1 MVTLRPMSE
10 DEFAALKAAMHA
22 SYPEERARAAGGG
35 VVTEE
40 EIEAGRR
47 QIDELMGEGLQSTAH
62 HYWKI
67 VAPEVGAVGDLWVMV
82 DDAKHRA
89 FIYFIG
95 TDAAYRGHG
104 YGQQALEALEAAMR
118 PLGVTQIALNVWGDN
133 HVARR
138 LYERVGYQPQAIL
151 MAKDI

>member
-1 MVTLRPMSE
+1 MVTLRPMTE
-10 DEFAALKAAMHA
+10 DEFAALKAELYT
-22 SYPEERARAAGGG
+22 SYPEERARATGGG
-35 VVTEE
+35 VATEE

-47 QIDELMGEGLQSTAH
+47 QVDELMAEGLQSTAH

-67 VAPEVGAVGDLWVMV
+67 VAPEVGAVGVLWVMV

-89 FIYFIG
+89 FIYFIS
-95 TDAAYRGHG
+95 TDAAYRGRG

-138 LYERVGYQPQAIL
+138 LYERVGYQPQAIY
-151 MAKDI
+151 MTKDV

>member
-1 MVTLRPMSE
+1 MTD
-10 DEFAALKAAMHA
+10 DEFATLKAQMYAD
-22 SYPEERARAAGGG
+22 YPEERAKAAGGG
-35 VVTEE
+35 VVTQD
-40 EIEAGRR
+40 EIEAGKR
-47 QIDELMGEGLQSTAH
+47 QIDELMAEGIHSKEH

-67 VAPEVGAVGDLWVMV
+67 VAPEVGPVGDLWVMV

-104 YGQQALEALEAAMR
+104 YGQQAMEALEATLR

>member
-1 MVTLRPMSE
+1 MVTLRPMTE
-10 DEFAALKAAMHA
+10 DEFAALKAEMYA

-35 VVTEE
+35 VVTQE
-40 EIEAGRR
+40 EIEAGKR
-47 QIDELMGEGLQSTAH
+47 QIDELMAEGIHSKEH

-95 TDAAYRGHG
+95 TDAAYRGRG
-104 YGQQALEALEAAMR
+104 YGQQAMEALEAALR

-138 LYERVGYQPQAIL
+138 LYERMGYQPQAIL
-151 MAKDI
+151 MAKTI

>member
-1 MVTLRPMSE
+1 MVTLRPMTE
-10 DEFAALKAAMHA
+10 DEFAALKAAMYA

-40 EIEAGRR
+40 EIEAGKR
-47 QIDELMGEGLQSTAH
+47 QIDELMDEGIQSKEH

-67 VAPEVGAVGDLWVMV
+67 VAPQDGAVGDLWVMV
-82 DDAKHRA
+82 DDARHRA

-95 TDAAYRGHG
+95 TDAAFRGRG
-104 YGQQALEALEAAMR
+104 YGQQAMEALEAEVR

-133 HVARR
+133 SVARR
-138 LYERVGYQPQAIL
+138 LYERMGYQPQAIQ
-151 MAKDI
+151 MAKAI

>member
-1 MVTLRPMSE
+1 MVTLRPMTD
-10 DEFAALKAAMHA
+10 DEFAALKAELYA
-22 SYPEERARAAGGG
+22 SYPEERARATGGG
-35 VVTEE
+35 DVSEE
-40 EIEAGRR
+40 EIAAGRR
-47 QIDELMGEGLQSTAH
+47 QIDELMAEGLHSKAH

-89 FIYFIG
+89 FIYSIG
-95 TDAAYRGHG
+95 TDPGYRERG
-104 YGQQALEALEAAMR
+104 YGQQALEALEAQMR

-138 LYERVGYQPQAIL
+138 LYERMGYQPQAIL
-151 MAKDI
+151 MAKEI

>member
-1 MVTLRPMSE
+1 MVTLRPMTE
-10 DEFAALKAAMHA
+10 DEFEALKAATYA
-22 SYPEERARAAGGG
+22 TYPEERARAAGGG

-47 QIDELMGEGLQSTAH
+47 QIDELMGEGLQSKAH
-62 HYWKI
+62 RYWKI

-82 DDAKHRA
+82 EDAKHRA

-95 TDAAYRGHG
+95 TDAAYRGRG
-104 YGQQALEALEAAMR
+104 YGQQALEALEAQMR

-151 MAKDI
+151 MSKDI

>member
-1 MVTLRPMSE
+1 MVTLRPMTE
-10 DEFAALKAAMHA
+10 DEFAALKAEMYA

-40 EIEAGRR
+40 EIEAGKR
-47 QIDELMGEGLQSTAH
+47 QIDELTGEGLQSKEH

-67 VAPEVGAVGDLWVMV
+67 VAPDDGPVGDLWVMV
-82 DDAKHRA
+82 DDARHRA

-95 TDAAYRGHG
+95 TDAAYRGRG

-118 PLGVTQIALNVWGDN
+118 PLGVTQIGLNVWGDN
-133 HVARR
+133 YVARR
-138 LYERVGYQPQAIL
+138 LYERVGYQPQAIH
-151 MAKDI
+151 MAKNI

>member
-1 MVTLRPMSE
+1 MVTLRPMTE
-10 DEFAALKAAMHA
+10 DEFATLKTELYA
-22 SYPEERARAAGGG
+22 SYPEERARATGGG

-40 EIEAGRR
+40 EIAAGRR
-47 QIDELMGEGLQSTAH
+47 QIDELMGEGLQSKEH

-67 VAPEVGAVGDLWVMV
+67 VAPQDGPVGDLWVMV

-95 TDAAYRGHG
+95 TDAAYRGRG
-104 YGQQALEALEAAMR
+104 YGQHALEALEAAMR

-133 HVARR
+133 VVARR
-138 LYERVGYQPQAIL
+138 LYERVGYQPQAIY
-151 MAKDI
+151 MTKDV

>member
-1 MVTLRPMSE
+1 MVTLRPMTE
-10 DEFAALKAAMHA
+10 DEFEALKAATYA
-22 SYPEERARAAGGG
+22 TYPEERARAAGGG
-35 VVTEE
+35 VVTAE

-47 QIDELMGEGLQSTAH
+47 QIDELMSEGLQSKAH
-62 HYWKI
+62 RYWKI

-95 TDAAYRGHG
+95 TDAAYRGRG
-104 YGQQALEALEAAMR
+104 YGQQALEALEAQMR

-151 MAKDI
+151 MSKDI